1 MRSHCL
7 EYLLTRGLSLS
18 SDLFSFLDRSLSSS
32 VRVASEKLKQSE
44 SDAARYRQEL
54 QAEKENA
61 FRRMQE
67 VDRDRVTMKTE
78 NAILSE
84 KYHSLRYELDDLKMR

>member
-1 MRSHCL
+1 M
-7 EYLLTRGLSLS
+7 
-18 SDLFSFLDRSLSSS
+18 
-32 VRVASEKLKQSE
+32 KQSE

-84 KYHSLRYELDDLKMR
+84 KYHSLRGELDDLKMR